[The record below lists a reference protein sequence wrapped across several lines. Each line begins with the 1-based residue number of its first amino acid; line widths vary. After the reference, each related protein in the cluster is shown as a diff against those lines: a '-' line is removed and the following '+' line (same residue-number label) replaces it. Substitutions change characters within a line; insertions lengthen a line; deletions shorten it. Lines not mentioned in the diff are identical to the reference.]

1 MWIFVGFALQVQ
13 VVASV
18 SHGLALVPRNTGDK
32 RRAELRSSVTLP
44 EGRPVLG
51 RTELHRDRLP
61 GDFDRWLKAGHSF
74 CQEGLTATTL
84 KRSTEVSTSAPPAP
98 AGGDLAYAWVRQ
110 EPPCHHLALPWQA
123 RLSLVATAKEAGI
136 IALSCGG
143 LTRIGEAF

>member
-1 MWIFVGFALQVQ
+1 M
-13 VVASV
+13 
-18 SHGLALVPRNTGDK
+18 
-32 RRAELRSSVTLP
+32 
-44 EGRPVLG
+44 
-51 RTELHRDRLP
+51 
-61 GDFDRWLKAGHSF
+61 AGHSF
-74 CQEGLTATTL
+74 CQEGLTTTTL

-98 AGGDLAYAWVRQ
+98 AGGDLVYAWVRQ